1 MSSSSDPEPSE
12 LPVVEPATPP
22 CRHLRNKG
30 MYVYTDG
37 SGGESHEDYD
47 NTIYWC
53 LQTSK
58 GYGPDDE
65 LVGGPECR
73 DSNRPCYEPL

>member
-1 MSSSSDPEPSE
+1 MSSADSSE
-12 LPVVEPATPP
+12 LPIVDPATPP

-53 LQTSK
+53 LQTMKS
-58 GYGPDDE
+58 YGPDDE
-65 LVGGPECR
+65 YVSGEECR
-73 DSNRPCYEPL
+73 CTTRSCYEPL